1 MIATHGTRV
10 SSSASG
16 ADWLL
21 QRKCACSSKAAV
33 LNGEC
38 EECRRAHALGLQP
51 RLAVGAS
58 DDPLEREADRAAA
71 QMLGADSAS
80 EVSPG
85 IAPPRISRQP
95 EPPAAAAGQA
105 PGSVGQALRSA
116 GEPLPLPARA
126 FFEPRFGHDFAQVR
140 VHHDATAADSARD
153 VAAHAYTV
161 GQHIV
166 FARGRYQPHTPGG
179 RALLAH
185 ELAHVVQQRGAAG
198 QPAEQAL
205 EVGAPGDA
213 LEQDAHRAV
222 QRLGAGGAAGV
233 DGVLRRQRIQ
243 RFSVTEE
250 AAGGCG
256 ICYGEVF
263 GPLGPAEAGN
273 AAHAIVQLAF
283 VARFPRGRVELPF
296 RSPTDENGR
305 LDLAIVTREN
315 GIPVRVQIG
324 EIKAATPHG
333 EHEGMNDLD
342 FYENAVRATFAVE
355 NPAVEVERL
364 QTSIPVGGGLLMP
377 DPIAASAGCLQ
388 QRLSVVMMRPGLFGY
403 YCAPPFSEARPLCSC
418 RPPRREREDAPVP
431 IPVPVPVPR
440 TVPQPHSVPG
450 TPPVVD
456 SVPEPR
462 PEPQPQPP
470 PTPEPETEPVPD
482 TSPDNVVPLPGRP
495 RPETEEEGAPQEDG
509 EWSQAARVAW
519 LGAALTA
526 ASMLMRSALR
536 NAPQAAA
543 RRVTAYAQALALVPL
558 LVLVFSGRAEAH
570 VGPGES
576 PLESLLKAMRSHGI
590 EVPPELRERLE
601 HDEAL
606 RNALEQAA
614 QTGDLSAAQQQ
625 IANQMMQAI
634 AENPEAFSDE
644 DLQVLASASEM
655 ASGGEV
661 ATQPTLEAM
670 RAALEARRR
679 GEPADA
685 GDGGGGG
692 DADTDADAA
701 AEPAPAPTPAEPLP
715 GISDE
720 LNQRLTVNPEVRRL
734 FDAMTRRGGSGPRVT
749 DEVVERFLAIVPGD
763 LAGAEA
769 DRLIAGLSGVQ
780 GQTVDEILASL
791 QAAVTTVRAPASAE
805 PDAEPSEDDTATPTP
820 ALPEPAPATA
830 EAEAATPSEVGRRIA
845 ARLARSPTV
854 GYIQFPKSSLAVGQ
868 TVVSFVARQ
877 RGKYVVGAFVRL
889 TPTLRLSDNSWRVT
903 LHRSP
908 WFNASGLFVEQWP
921 ATDLTTEL
929 TYANP

>member
-1 MIATHGTRV
+1 MSSHASLAPAATGEQPAT
-10 SSSASG
+10 
-16 ADWLL
+16 LL
-21 QRKCACSSKAAV
+21 QHKCACGGEAAG
-33 LNGEC
+33 LDGEC

-71 QMLGADSAS
+71 QVLGADSAS

-85 IAPPRISRQP
+85 IATPRISRQP
-95 EPPAAAAGQA
+95 ERPAAATGQA

-126 FFEPRFGHDFAQVR
+126 FFEPRFGHDFARVR
-140 VHHDATAADSARD
+140 VHHDATAADSAHD

-166 FARGRYQPHTPGG
+166 FARGHYQPHTPSG

-185 ELAHVVQQRGAAG
+185 ELAHVVQQRGAAE

-205 EVGAPGDA
+205 ELGAPGDA

-222 QRLGAGGAAGV
+222 QRLGAGGPAGV

-256 ICYGEVF
+256 ICYGAVF
-263 GPLGPAEAGN
+263 GPLGTAEAGN

-296 RSPTDENGR
+296 SSPTDENGR

-333 EHEGMNDLD
+333 EREGMDDLD
-342 FYENAVRATFAVE
+342 FYEDAVHDAFAVE

-364 QTSIPVGGGLLMP
+364 RTSIPVGRGLPMP
-377 DPIAASAGCLQ
+377 DPLAASAGCLQ

-403 YCAPPFSEARPLCSC
+403 FCAPPFSEARRLCSC
-418 RPPRREREDAPVP
+418 RPPRREREDVEV
-431 IPVPVPVPR
+431 PVPVPAPR

-462 PEPQPQPP
+462 PEPQPH

-482 TSPDNVVPLPGRP
+482 TPPDNVVPFPGRP
-495 RPETEEEGAPQEDG
+495 SPETEEEGAPQEDG
-509 EWSQAARVAW
+509 EWVPQAARVGW

-526 ASMLMRSALR
+526 TSLLMRSALR
-536 NAPQAAA
+536 NAPQAAG
-543 RRVTAYAQALALVPL
+543 RRVTAYAQAFAVVAL
-558 LVLVFSGRAEAH
+558 LVFYSGRAEAR

-576 PLESLLKAMRSHGI
+576 PLESLLEAMRSDGI

-634 AENPEAFSDE
+634 AENPDAFSDE

-685 GDGGGGG
+685 GGGGG

-720 LNQRLTVNPEVRRL
+720 LNQRLAANPEVRRL
-734 FDAMTRRGGSGPRVT
+734 FDAMTRRGGSGPSVT
-749 DEVVERFLAIVPGD
+749 DEVVERFLAIVPAD

-769 DRLIAGLSGVQ
+769 DRLIAGLGGVQ

-791 QAAVTTVRAPASAE
+791 QAAVTTVRTPAGTE
-805 PDAEPSEDDTATPTP
+805 PEAEPSEDDAATPTP

-830 EAEAATPSEVGRRIA
+830 EAATPSEVGRRIA
-845 ARLARSPTV
+845 ALLARSPTIGRILV
-854 GYIQFPKSSLAVGQ
+854 PKTSLAVGQ
-868 TVVSFVARQ
+868 TVVTFVARQ
-877 RGKYVVGAFVRL
+877 RGEYVVGAFVRL
-889 TPTLRLSDNSWRVT
+889 TPTQRLSDDSWRVT
-903 LHRSP
+903 LHRSS
-908 WFNASGLFVEQWP
+908 WFNTSGLFVEQWP
-921 ATDLTTEL
+921 ATDQTTEL